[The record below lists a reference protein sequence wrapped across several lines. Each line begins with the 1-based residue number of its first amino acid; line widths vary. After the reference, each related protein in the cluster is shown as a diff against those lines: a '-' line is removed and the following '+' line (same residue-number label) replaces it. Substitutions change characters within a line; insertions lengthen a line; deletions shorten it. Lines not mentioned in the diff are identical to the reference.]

1 MNVAIVGGGPAGVA
15 CGVLLKR
22 YGINATIY
30 EKNEIGGL
38 IRNAWRVEN
47 FPPIGF
53 LPGRQFAENL
63 KWYVEEY
70 KINVVNDEILC
81 VNDYELVGKD
91 GMYSCDVAI
100 VATGTSPKRLIE
112 FEGPHTFYEYVQLPK
127 SIKSVAIYGGGDV
140 AIDYAI
146 HAKEEGI
153 EPIVLVKSG
162 KLRAVTKLVEYARQ
176 KGLKIHLNEQIF
188 FVDHKEDVMYIHTR
202 NGFYTVEAL
211 LIAIGRVGNKPVI
224 NAKSMEVFEIGDVA
238 HPEFR
243 QSSIAIGDGIRCAM
257 EIVLKLNENI

>member
-15 CGVLLKR
+15 CAVLLKR

-30 EKNEIGGL
+30 EKHEIGGL

-53 LPGRQFAENL
+53 LSGREFAENL
-63 KWYVEEY
+63 KRYVEEY
-70 KINVVNDEILC
+70 KINVVNDEILS
-81 VNDYELVGKD
+81 VNDYELVGK
-91 GMYSCDVAI
+91 YERYTCDVTV
-100 VATGTSPKRLIE
+100 VATGTSPKRLVE

-127 SIKSVAIYGGGDV
+127 SVKSVAIYGGGDV
-140 AIDYAI
+140 AIDYAL
-146 HAKEEGI
+146 HANEEGI
-153 EPIVLVKSG
+153 EPIVLVRSS
-162 KLRAVTKLVEYARQ
+162 KLRAVPRLVDYARQ

-188 FVDHKEDVMYIHTR
+188 FVEHKEDVMYIHTR
-202 NGFYTVEAL
+202 NGSYTVEAL
-211 LIAIGRVGNKPVI
+211 LIAIGKVGNKPVI
-224 NAKSMEVFEIGDVA
+224 NAKNMEVFEIGDLA
-238 HPEFR
+238 HPELR